1 MIARYAIQN
10 TVKCQMAQ
18 AGTLLVR
25 PCCHE
30 AVQDDCSEDAFKN
43 VHEDETVVV
52 CYATRVNEG
61 HAKRQRL
68 AKHTGAS
75 LARGP
80 EENEK
85 GETDKQIGKH
95 ERAG

>member
-10 TVKCQMAQ
+10 KVKCQMAQ

-43 VHEDETVVV
+43 VHDDETIVV
-52 CYATRVNEG
+52 CYVTRANEG

-68 AKHTGAS
+68 AKRTGAPG
-75 LARGP
+75 A
-80 EENEK
+80 
-85 GETDKQIGKH
+85 
-95 ERAG
+95 